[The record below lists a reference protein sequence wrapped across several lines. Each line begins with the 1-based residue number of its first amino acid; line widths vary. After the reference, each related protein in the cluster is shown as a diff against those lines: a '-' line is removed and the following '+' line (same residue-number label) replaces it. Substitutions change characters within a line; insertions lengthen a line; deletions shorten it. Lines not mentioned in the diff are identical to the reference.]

1 MPYSTGTV
9 PKNEK
14 QVVMADRFSFVH
26 KRGGNAILLKRR
38 FKSTLLNR

>member
-14 QVVMADRFSFVH
+14 QVVVADRFSSIH
-26 KRGGNAILLKRR
+26 KRGGNAILLERR
-38 FKSTLLNR
+38 FQSTLLNS